1 MIKGTFFSAACL
13 LVFSSETFAATKFS
27 MDLSLEKLNYQKPAQ
42 GIGPAGS
49 MVFKSA
55 SMVNDDLVINI
66 NNVNNI
72 FDSQIFVRPTFV
84 GATTQFGNFGTN
96 VKEDNL
102 LNSIQRAELLNA
114 KVLFDENQVNF
125 SAKYLN
131 FANTDT
137 MAKLQ
142 NFRLYC
148 QNGIAPSTED
158 QTPDAIKTCL
168 NFLTLNGSFEPENA
182 AADVEYEM
190 RLGENLQDKL
200 FVQSKI
206 KSFDIRRDLISAN
219 ILSLKSVSN
228 DVYKI
233 EATGINLDCAKDE
246 DLETV
251 DIDKIKKACTNRL
264 NLGPLKA
271 SMLDSKEKT
280 RFNLDLKSVIIK
292 EKLLAAKI
300 NSAVI
305 TDPKTTTY
313 VSNIAFSCKKELE
326 SDVFVLGD
334 MLTDCFSYGRLTI
347 SEVRSDDKSNDDK
360 DSSNKNIA
368 ISINNGVLVIKA
380 DVKFLGLK
388 SYVAIY
394 GKIAQNEARKQI
406 IMTVT
411 DTRLPL
417 GINSVKLLMYF
428 LKKNL
433 VSKDISIKGNVITVS
448 L

>member
-1 MIKGTFFSAACL
+1 MIKGTYFLAASLLLFSFKTNA
-13 LVFSSETFAATKFS
+13 ETKFS
-27 MDLSLEKLNYQKPAQ
+27 IDLSLEKLNYQKPTK
-42 GIGPAGS
+42 GIGSAGS

-55 SMVNDDLVINI
+55 NMVNDDLVINI

-72 FDSQIFVRPTFV
+72 FDSQIFVRPTFM

-137 MAKLQ
+137 MAKLH

-148 QNGIAPSTED
+148 QNAIAPSTED
-158 QTPDAIKTCL
+158 QAPDAIKTCL
-168 NFLTLNGSFEPENA
+168 NFLTLNGSFEPENI
-182 AADVEYEM
+182 AADIEYEM

-200 FVQSKI
+200 FVQSRI

-246 DLETV
+246 DLEVV
-251 DIDKIKKACTNRL
+251 DVEKIKKACTNRL

-271 SMLDSKEKT
+271 SMFDTQEKT
-280 RFNLDLKSVIIK
+280 RFNLDLKSVVIK
-292 EKLLAAKI
+292 DKLLAAKI
-300 NSAVI
+300 NNAVI
-305 TDPKTTTY
+305 TDPQASTF

-334 MLTDCFSYGRLTI
+334 VLTDCFSYGRLTI
-347 SEVRSDDKSNDDK
+347 SEVHTNDK